1 MKTSVGMALLLAAVP
16 LTLAHAADVVR
27 YPLMGGSTFPIA
39 RAVQVPSGLTLIFH
53 SGMTPSPKDPK
64 APQGTPEYWGD
75 TTTQA
80 LSAFAN
86 IKASLDDMGLGFG
99 DVVKML
105 VFLVADPADK
115 DGHMDFAGF
124 MKAYT
129 HYFGTPEQPN
139 LPARSAV
146 QVAGLAA
153 PGMLVE
159 IEVILAKKPAAKAA
173 KGTIK
178 QYPGSSQK

>member
-1 MKTSVGMALLLAAVP
+1 MALLLAALP
-16 LTLAHAADVVR
+16 LSSLHADDVVR
-27 YPLMGGSTFPIA
+27 YPLMGGSKFPIA
-39 RAVQVPSGLTLIFH
+39 RAVEIPAGTTLVFH
-53 SGMTPSPKDPK
+53 SGMTPTPKDGNAPK
-64 APQGTPEYWGD
+64 GTPEYWGD

-80 LSAFAN
+80 LSAFGN
-86 IKASLDDMGLGFG
+86 LKASLDDMGLNFG

-115 DGHMDFAGF
+115 DGHMDFQGF

-129 HYFGTPEQPN
+129 QYFGTPEQPN

-159 IEVILAKKPAAKAA
+159 IEVILAKKAPSKDAKHS
-173 KGTIK
+173 KSK
-178 QYPGSSQK
+178 

>member
-1 MKTSVGMALLLAAVP
+1 MALLLAAVP
-16 LTLAHAADVVR
+16 FSSVHADDVVR
-27 YPLMGGSTFPIA
+27 HPLMGGSTFPIA
-39 RAVQVPSGLTLIFH
+39 RAVEVPAGMTLIFH
-53 SGMTPSPKDPK
+53 SGMTPSPKDATAPK
-64 APQGTPEYWGD
+64 GTPEYWGD

-86 IKASLDDMGLGFG
+86 IKASLDEMGLGFG

-129 HYFGTPEQPN
+129 QYFGTPGQPN

-159 IEVILAKKPAAKAA
+159 IEVILAKKASGRAAKHAAKA
-173 KGTIK
+173 K
-178 QYPGSSQK
+178 

>member
-1 MKTSVGMALLLAAVP
+1 MKSSIAAALLLAALP
-16 LTLAHAADVVR
+16 LASAQADDVVR
-27 YPLMGGSTFPIA
+27 HPLMGGSTFPIA
-39 RAVQVPSGLTLIFH
+39 RAVEVPAGMTLIFH
-53 SGMTPSPKDPK
+53 SGMTPSPKDATAPK
-64 APQGTPEYWGD
+64 GTPEYWGD

-129 HYFGTPEQPN
+129 QYFGTPGQPN

-159 IEVILAKKPAAKAA
+159 IEVILAKKATGRTAKHAAKA
-173 KGTIK
+173 K
-178 QYPGSSQK
+178 

>member
-1 MKTSVGMALLLAAVP
+1 MKSSVAVALLLAALP
-16 LTLAHAADVVR
+16 LASVQADDVVR
-27 YPLMGGSTFPIA
+27 YPLPNGSKFPIA
-39 RAVQVPSGLTLIFH
+39 RAVEIPAGTTLIFH
-53 SGMTPSPKDPK
+53 SGMTPTPKDANAAK
-64 APQGTPEYWGD
+64 GTPEDWGD

-86 IKASLDDMGLGFG
+86 LKASLDEMGLGFG

-129 HYFGTPEQPN
+129 QYFGTPEQPN

-159 IEVILAKKPAAKAA
+159 IEVILAKKASSKGAKHS
-173 KGTIK
+173 KSK
-178 QYPGSSQK
+178 

>member
-1 MKTSVGMALLLAAVP
+1 LLSTLPLSSV
-16 LTLAHAADVVR
+16 HAADVVR
-27 YPLMGGSTFPIA
+27 YPLLGGSKFPIA
-39 RAVQVPSGLTLIFH
+39 RAVEIPAGTTLVFH

-64 APQGTPEYWGD
+64 APEGTPAYWGD

-80 LSAFAN
+80 LSAFGN
-86 IKASLDDMGLGFG
+86 LKTSLDQMGLSFA

-105 VFLVADPADK
+105 VFLVADPAAK
-115 DGHMDFAGF
+115 DGRMDFQGF

-129 HYFGTPEQPN
+129 QYFGTPEQPN

-159 IEVILAKKPAAKAA
+159 IEVILAKKLPAKPATR
-173 KGTIK
+173 TIK
-178 QYPGSSQK
+178 KHPGGSQK

>member
-1 MKTSVGMALLLAAVP
+1 MALLLAAVP
-16 LTLAHAADVVR
+16 FSSVHADDVVR
-27 YPLMGGSTFPIA
+27 HPLMGGSTFPIA
-39 RAVQVPSGLTLIFH
+39 RAVEVPAGMTLIFH

-64 APQGTPEYWGD
+64 APAGTPEYWGD

-105 VFLVADPADK
+105 VFLVADPAAK
-115 DGHMDFAGF
+115 DGRMDFQGF

-129 HYFGTPEQPN
+129 QYFGTAEQPN

-146 QVAGLAA
+146 QVAGLAS

-159 IEVILAKKPAAKAA
+159 IEVILAKKAPGRTAKHAAKA
-173 KGTIK
+173 K
-178 QYPGSSQK
+178 

>member
-1 MKTSVGMALLLAAVP
+1 MKACVAVVLLLAALP
-16 LTLAHAADVVR
+16 LSSVHAADVVR
-27 YPLMGGSTFPIA
+27 YPLLGGSKFPIA
-39 RAVQVPSGLTLIFH
+39 RAVEVPAGITLVFH

-64 APQGTPEYWGD
+64 AAQGSPAYWGD
-75 TTTQA
+75 TTTQS

-86 IKASLDDMGLGFG
+86 LKASLDDLGLNFG

-105 VFLVADPADK
+105 VFLVADPAAK
-115 DGHMDFAGF
+115 DGHMDFQGF

-129 HYFGTPEQPN
+129 QYFGTPEQPN

-159 IEVILAKKPAAKAA
+159 IEVILAKKPPAKGAKHAKA
-173 KGTIK
+173 K
-178 QYPGSSQK
+178 

>member
-1 MKTSVGMALLLAAVP
+1 MRTCVAVSMLLAALP
-16 LTLAHAADVVR
+16 LSLVHAEDVVR
-27 YPLMGGSTFPIA
+27 YPLPNGNKFPIA
-39 RAVQVPSGLTLIFH
+39 RAVEVPAGTTLIFH
-53 SGMTPSPKDPK
+53 SGMTPSPKDPN
-64 APQGTPEYWGD
+64 APKGTPEYWGD

-105 VFLVADPADK
+105 VFLVADPSDK

-129 HYFGTPEQPN
+129 QYFGTPEQPN

-159 IEVILAKKPAAKAA
+159 IEVILAKKPPAKATTRA
-173 KGTIK
+173 IRKRPYST
-178 QYPGSSQK
+178 QQ

>member
-1 MKTSVGMALLLAAVP
+1 MKTCVGVALLLATLP
-16 LTLAHAADVVR
+16 LASVHAADVVR
-27 YPLMGGSTFPIA
+27 YPLLGGSKFPIA
-39 RAVQVPSGLTLIFH
+39 RAVEIPAGTTLVFH

-64 APQGTPEYWGD
+64 APEGTSEYWGD

-80 LSAFAN
+80 LSAFGN
-86 IKASLDDMGLGFG
+86 LKASLDQMGLGFG

-105 VFLVADPADK
+105 VFLVPDPASK
-115 DGHMDFAGF
+115 DGRMDFQGF

-129 HYFGTPEQPN
+129 QYFGTPEQPN

-146 QVAGLAA
+146 QVSGLAA

-159 IEVILAKKPAAKAA
+159 VEVILAKKAPHK
-173 KGTIK
+173 
-178 QYPGSSQK
+178 PR

>member
-1 MKTSVGMALLLAAVP
+1 MKTCAGMALLLAALP
-16 LTLAHAADVVR
+16 LSSLHADDVVR
-27 YPLMGGSTFPIA
+27 YPLMGGSKFPIA
-39 RAVQVPSGLTLIFH
+39 RAVEIPAGTTLIFH
-53 SGMTPSPKDPK
+53 SGMTPTPKDANAPK
-64 APQGTPEYWGD
+64 GTPEYWGD

-80 LSAFAN
+80 LSAFGN
-86 IKASLDDMGLGFG
+86 LKASLDDMGLNFG

-105 VFLVADPADK
+105 VFLVADPANK
-115 DGHMDFAGF
+115 DGRMDFQGF

-129 HYFGTPEQPN
+129 QYFGTPEQPN

-159 IEVILAKKPAAKAA
+159 IEVILAKKAPPKGAKHPAT
-173 KGTIK
+173 KGK
-178 QYPGSSQK
+178 

>member
-1 MKTSVGMALLLAAVP
+1 MKTCAGMALLLAALP
-16 LTLAHAADVVR
+16 LSSLHADDVVR
-27 YPLMGGSTFPIA
+27 YPLMGGSKFPIA
-39 RAVQVPSGLTLIFH
+39 RAVEIPAGTTLIFH
-53 SGMTPSPKDPK
+53 SGMTPTPKDANAPK
-64 APQGTPEYWGD
+64 GTPEYWGD

-80 LSAFAN
+80 LSAFGN
-86 IKASLDDMGLGFG
+86 LKASLDDMGLNFG

-115 DGHMDFAGF
+115 DGHMDFQGF

-129 HYFGTPEQPN
+129 QYFGTPEQPN

-159 IEVILAKKPAAKAA
+159 IEVILAKKAPSKDAKHS
-173 KGTIK
+173 KSK
-178 QYPGSSQK
+178 